1 MGRLSGGNFMMG
13 SPESERGRRAW
24 EGPQK
29 QVQIAPFA
37 MSLREVSFAEWEACV
52 ADGGCKRY
60 SPGDRGWGR
69 GARPVMMVS
78 WNDAQAYVSWLSAH
92 SHRAYRLPSESEWE
106 FAARGG
112 ATTSYW
118 WGESFDRA
126 RVPSR
131 QTNDTGSLTANG
143 FGLFDVSGNVAEW
156 VQDCYVNDFSRLPTN
171 GSPTTSGDCG
181 RRVVRGGSWR
191 DSERDLRVAY
201 RARLRLSV
209 RDATTGFRVASAP

>member
-1 MGRLSGGNFMMG
+1 
-13 SPESERGRRAW
+13 
-24 EGPQK
+24 
-29 QVQIAPFA
+29 
-37 MSLREVSFAEWEACV
+37 
-52 ADGGCKRY
+52 
-60 SPGDRGWGR
+60 
-69 GARPVMMVS
+69 
-78 WNDAQAYVSWLSAH
+78 LSAH

-112 ATTSYW
+112 ATTPYW